1 MYYVKEFTPK
11 WQDKSLSKQT
21 NKYIDLSNMYTLSMI
36 NLRGNLLMS
45 CVRAFSIF
53 QIILI
58 DDIDPY
64 LPTLPSAKNRH

>member
-1 MYYVKEFTPK
+1 M
-11 WQDKSLSKQT
+11 
-21 NKYIDLSNMYTLSMI
+21 SNMYTLSMI

-45 CVRAFSIF
+45 YASLIF

-58 DDIDPY
+58 NDIDPY

>member
-1 MYYVKEFTPK
+1 MDVKQFTPN
-11 WQDKSLSKQT
+11 WHDNIFSKQT
-21 NKYIDLSNMYTLSMI
+21 NKYIDMSNMYTLSMI
-36 NLRGNLLMS
+36 NLTGNLLMS
-45 CVRAFSIF
+45 YASSIF

>member
-1 MYYVKEFTPK
+1 
-11 WQDKSLSKQT
+11 
-21 NKYIDLSNMYTLSMI
+21 
-36 NLRGNLLMS
+36 MS

>member
-1 MYYVKEFTPK
+1 MDVKQFTPN
-11 WQDKSLSKQT
+11 WHDNILSKQT
-21 NKYIDLSNMYTLSMI
+21 NKYIDMSNMYTLSMI

-45 CVRAFSIF
+45 YASSVF